1 MKPDRYRPMRKSQ
14 WHLLFWSCLVLAGF
28 THINFC
34 EWAQPSQAQE
44 KGLHAILE
52 FAAAAEGESAGMP
65 SLYSDSASLT
75 YTPAFICGVLLP
87 VVFLIGAIF
96 LLFDRPRPHFPPLSK
111 YLKDLQTG
119 DETAR
124 STAAGI
130 LLEMSPRIHEG
141 IDILA
146 LALKDDSLQV
156 RLRAA
161 ATLARIGPEARDA
174 IPALVEGLSDEA
186 ATMRER
192 CARALGK
199 MGPEAQ
205 RALPLL
211 EQLLM
216 DENELVRL
224 YALEAIQRIKGERSF
239 SDSSVF

>member
-14 WHLLFWSCLVLAGF
+14 WHLLFWSCLILAAF

-34 EWAQPSQAQE
+34 EWSQPGQAQE
-44 KGLHAILE
+44 QGLHAILE
-52 FAAAAEGESAGMP
+52 FDSSQEAESVGMP
-65 SLYSDSASLT
+65 SLYSDSSDLS
-75 YTPAFICGVLLP
+75 YTAAFLCGVLLP
-87 VVFLIGAIF
+87 AAFLIGAIF
-96 LLFDRPRPHFPPLSK
+96 LLFDRPKPHFPPLSK

-146 LALKDDSLQV
+146 LALKDNSLQV

-174 IPALVEGLSDEA
+174 IPALVEGLGDGA

-199 MGPEAQ
+199 MGPEAKK
-205 RALPLL
+205 ALPLL
-211 EQLLM
+211 EHLLK

-224 YALEAIQRIKGERSF
+224 YALEAIQRINGERSF